1 MKKIT
6 IPVSGMHCASCE
18 VLLEK
23 SIGKIKHVTR
33 VEADEKAGKVEIEYH
48 TTAPDMDTIESIITK
63 NGYSIGEA
71 KKLPWITTKSEDYLN
86 IMMAGCIVFVLYF
99 IAQMSGF
106 SF

>member
-23 SIGKIKHVTR
+23 SIGKIKNVSR
-33 VEADEKAGKVEIEYH
+33 VEASEKAGKIEVEYDKTPPNMKQIEE
-48 TTAPDMDTIESIITK
+48 IVTK
-63 NGYSIGEA
+63 NGYSLGTAE
-71 KKLPWITTKSEDYLN
+71 KLPWITTKEEDYFN
-86 IMMAGCIVFVLYF
+86 ILLAGTIVFVLYF
-99 IAQMSGF
+99 IAKMSGF